1 MEDVLNQHDSVQESA
16 VLGISDQEYGEKV
29 VAAVVLKEKQ
39 PLISDEILIAFC
51 KEKLAH
57 YKCPKKIIFLD
68 KLPRNAL
75 GKIQKHL
82 IVDLF

>member
-1 MEDVLNQHDSVQESA
+1 
-16 VLGISDQEYGEKV
+16 SDQEYGEKV

-39 PLISDEILIAFC
+39 HLISDEILIAFC